1 MKYIYTKTGVVIDSP
16 CEIKGENWELVEEKE
31 PKKKPKS
38 PVKQEVKDGTICDK
52 ARCNRFMAPING

>member
-38 PVKQEVKDGTICDK
+38 PVK
-52 ARCNRFMAPING
+52 